1 MYIEQK
7 YLLLASSR
15 LQQFKR
21 KGDYLWNFRCPYC
34 GDSKTNLTKA
44 RGYVF
49 RKESNL
55 IYKCHNCGIGANLN
69 NFLKH
74 LDSQLHDDYIKEKF
88 LDNGKDRDTQA
99 YEKFSTHAPYL
110 KGSSP
115 LKSKLVKKVSSLDH
129 NHYAKK
135 YVQKRKIPS
144 DKHYLL
150 YHTESFNQWSNEWC
164 HKKLETNSD
173 CARLIIPC
181 HNEENK
187 FIACQGRAYDNN
199 DFKLRYQTSK
209 VHEDTQL
216 IFGQDRRKSDKPKF
230 AVEGPIDSL
239 FVDNCVAV
247 LGFNKFKLLSKDYTI
262 IPDNDRRNTQVLKS
276 MSELLE
282 LGYSMVLWPDEI
294 KEKDINDMIMS
305 GMSVEKLKTIIENN
319 TYQGNMALLKF
330 TNWRKINV

>member
-1 MYIEQK
+1 M
-7 YLLLASSR
+7 
-15 LQQFKR
+15 
-21 KGDYLWNFRCPYC
+21 
-34 GDSKTNLTKA
+34 
-44 RGYVF
+44 
-49 RKESNL
+49 
-55 IYKCHNCGIGANLN
+55 
-69 NFLKH
+69 
-74 LDSQLHDDYIKEKF
+74 HDDYIKEKF

-164 HKKLETNSD
+164 PKKLDTNND

-181 HNEENK
+181 HDESNK
-187 FIACQGRAYDNN
+187 FIACQGRSYDNN

-216 IFGQDRRKSDKPKF
+216 IFGQDRLKSDKPKF

>member
-216 IFGQDRRKSDKPKF
+216 IFGQDRLKSDKPKF

-305 GMSVEKLKTIIENN
+305 GMSVEKLKEIINNN

>member
-34 GDSKTNLTKA
+34 GDSQTNLTKA

-55 IYKCHNCGIGANLN
+55 IYKCHNCGIGATLN

-74 LDSQLHDDYIKEKF
+74 LDSQLHDDYIKEKY
-88 LDNGKDRDTQA
+88 LDNGKDKEVS
-99 YEKFSTHAPYL
+99 EKFNFKPPPHL
-110 KGSSP
+110 KGNSP
-115 LKSKLVKKVSSLDH
+115 LKSKLLKKISSLDH
-129 NHYAKK
+129 NHYAKI

-150 YHTESFNQWSNEWC
+150 YHTESFNKWSNEWC

-209 VHEDTQL
+209 VHEATQL
-216 IFGQDRRKSDKPKF
+216 IFGQDRLKSDKPKF

>member
-34 GDSKTNLTKA
+34 GDSQTNKTKA

-150 YHTESFNQWSNEWC
+150 YHTDSFNQWSNEWC
-164 HKKLETNSD
+164 PKKLDTNND

-181 HNEENK
+181 HDENNK
-187 FIACQGRAYDNN
+187 FIACQGRSYDNN

-216 IFGQDRRKSDKPKF
+216 IFGQDRLKSDKPKF

-247 LGFNKFKLLSKDYTI
+247 LGFNKFKFLSKDYTI

>member
-1 MYIEQK
+1 MD
-7 YLLLASSR
+7 LLSQNFLFGLDNPLTIIYTLFYYDVYRTKIPIIASSR

-34 GDSKTNLTKA
+34 GDSQTNKTKA

-74 LDSQLHDDYIKEKF
+74 LDSQLHDDYIKEKY
-88 LDNGKDRDTQA
+88 LDNGKDKEVS
-99 YEKFSTHAPYL
+99 EKFDFKPPPHL
-110 KGSSP
+110 KGNSP
-115 LKSKLVKKVSSLDH
+115 LKSKLLKKISSLDH
-129 NHYAKK
+129 NHYAKI

-150 YHTESFNQWSNEWC
+150 YHTESFNKWSNEWC
-164 HKKLETNSD
+164 PKKLDTNND

-181 HNEENK
+181 HDESNK
-187 FIACQGRAYDNN
+187 FIACQGRSYDNN

-216 IFGQDRRKSDKPKF
+216 IFGQDRLKSDKTRF
-230 AVEGPIDSL
+230 AVEGQLIHYSWIIVLPSL
-239 FVDNCVAV
+239 V
-247 LGFNKFKLLSKDYTI
+247 LINLRCYPKIQLSYQIT
-262 IPDNDRRNTQVLKS
+262 T
-276 MSELLE
+276 E
-282 LGYSMVLWPDEI
+282 EI
-294 KEKDINDMIMS
+294 LTFS
-305 GMSVEKLKTIIENN
+305 RV
-319 TYQGNMALLKF
+319 
-330 TNWRKINV
+330 

>member
-187 FIACQGRAYDNN
+187 FIACQGRAYNNN

-216 IFGQDRRKSDKPKF
+216 IFGQDRLKSDKPKF

>member
-216 IFGQDRRKSDKPKF
+216 IFCQDRLKSDKPKF

>member
-34 GDSKTNLTKA
+34 GDSQTNLTKA

-216 IFGQDRRKSDKPKF
+216 IFGQDRLKSDKPKF

>member
-216 IFGQDRRKSDKPKF
+216 IFGQDRLKSDKPKF

-319 TYQGNMALLKF
+319 IYQGNMALLKF

>member
-34 GDSKTNLTKA
+34 GDSQTNLTKA

-49 RKESNL
+49 RKDSNL
-55 IYKCHNCGIGANLN
+55 IYKCHNCGTGANLN

-88 LDNGKDRDTQA
+88 LDNGKNKEEEV
-99 YEKFSTHAPYL
+99 YEKFTTQAPYL

-115 LKSKLVKKVSSLDH
+115 LKSKLVKKISSLGL
-129 NHYAKK
+129 NHYARQ
-135 YVQKRKIPS
+135 YVLQREIPS

-150 YHTESFNQWSNEWC
+150 YHTDSFSKWSNEWC
-164 HKKLETNSD
+164 PKKLDVNNDT
-173 CARLIIPC
+173 ARLLIPL
-181 HNEENK
+181 HNSENK
-187 FIACQGRAYDNN
+187 FIACQGRSYKKD
-199 DFKLRYQTSK
+199 DKLKYQTSK

-216 IFGQDRRKSDKPKF
+216 IFGQDRLKSNQPKF

-247 LGFNKFKLLSKDYTI
+247 LGFNKFKLLTKDYTI
-262 IPDNDRRNTQVLKS
+262 IPDNDRRNSQVLKS
-276 MSELLE
+276 MSNLLE
-282 LGYSMVLWPDEI
+282 MGYSMVLWPDGIEQ
-294 KEKDINDMIMS
+294 KDINEMIMS
-305 GMSVEKLKTIIENN
+305 GRTKEEIKEIINNN

-330 TNWRKINV
+330 TNWRKTNV

>member
-74 LDSQLHDDYIKEKF
+74 LDLQLHDDYIKEKF

-115 LKSKLVKKVSSLDH
+115 LKSKLVKKISSLDH

-216 IFGQDRRKSDKPKF
+216 IFGQDRLKSDKPKF

-282 LGYSMVLWPDEI
+282 LGYSMVFWPDEI

>member
-1 MYIEQK
+1 MAQLSLD
-7 YLLLASSR
+7 LLSSR

-34 GDSKTNLTKA
+34 GDSQTNLTKA

-216 IFGQDRRKSDKPKF
+216 IFGQDRLKSDKPKF

>member
-199 DFKLRYQTSK
+199 DFKLRYQTTK

-216 IFGQDRRKSDKPKF
+216 IFGQDRLKSDKPKF

>member
-216 IFGQDRRKSDKPKF
+216 IFGQDRLKSDKPKF

-319 TYQGNMALLKF
+319 KYQGNMALLKF

>member
-34 GDSKTNLTKA
+34 GDSQTNLTKA

-216 IFGQDRRKSDKPKF
+216 IFGQDRLKSDKPKF

-276 MSELLE
+276 MSKLLE

>member
-34 GDSKTNLTKA
+34 GDSQTNLTKA

-69 NFLKH
+69 NFLKN

-216 IFGQDRRKSDKPKF
+216 IFGQDRLKSDKPKF

>member
-216 IFGQDRRKSDKPKF
+216 IFGQDRLKSDKPKF

-294 KEKDINDMIMS
+294 IEKDINDMIMS

>member
-69 NFLKH
+69 NFLKY

-216 IFGQDRRKSDKPKF
+216 IFGQDRLKSDKPKF

>member
-216 IFGQDRRKSDKPKF
+216 IFCQER
-230 AVEGPIDSL
+230 
-239 FVDNCVAV
+239 
-247 LGFNKFKLLSKDYTI
+247 
-262 IPDNDRRNTQVLKS
+262 LK
-276 MSELLE
+276 
-282 LGYSMVLWPDEI
+282 
-294 KEKDINDMIMS
+294 
-305 GMSVEKLKTIIENN
+305 
-319 TYQGNMALLKF
+319 
-330 TNWRKINV
+330 